1 MNNKMFLNKEAGFLV
16 HTKRKRRFAV
26 TLVGV
31 FFLLLACAG
40 AIGFGQ
46 VAYAADEKTVPNFKS
61 PDPDYPWYGYD
72 SYRGIFARYHNLK
85 VNLKGSKEYQAY
97 CFNLT
102 KYFPRPTYSTT
113 NNFYKKIDGSGSAFK
128 SYAAN
133 PRVLDE
139 NLDKL
144 EKNILNVIYNGYKS
158 NANGFMNGI
167 EDLNAI
173 LVTQN
178 AIWYYSDS
186 APLNDVNKMWER
198 EVRNGEISESQVTL
212 MREALKKLIDPN
224 LEATAAN
231 KIPSGYRLNI
241 FKSENEDYQ
250 NLLSAEYVP
259 DDPPKPGD
267 TSEHNPK
274 TPELDGTPIP
284 EDPKR
289 PDESSEPALPP
300 LMPELDGEEV
310 PEVPSESLEPALPP
324 LMPEL
329 DGEEVPEVPSE
340 SLEPALPPLM
350 PELDGEEVPEVP
362 SESLE
367 PALPPLMPELD
378 GEEVPEVPSESLEPA
393 LPPLMPELDGEEV
406 PEKPSVDLP
415 IEVPRYEFNNKDQS
429 PLAGESGET
438 EYITEVYGNQQ
449 NPVDIDKKLPNETG
463 FSGNMVETEDTKE
476 PEVLMGGQ
484 SESVEFTKD
493 TQTGMSGQTTPQ
505 VETEDTKEP
514 EVLMG
519 GQSESVEFTKDT
531 QTGMSGQTTPQVET
545 EDTKEPGVL
554 MGGQSESVEFTKDTQ
569 TGMSGQT
576 TPQVETEDTKEP
588 GVLMGGQSE
597 SVEFTKDTQTGM
609 SGQTTPQVETED
621 TKEPGVLMGGQS
633 ESVEFTKDTQ
643 TGMSG
648 FSETVTIVEDTRPKL
663 VFHFDNNEPKVEE
676 NREKPTKNITP
687 ILPATGDIE
696 NVLAFLGILI
706 LSVLSIFSLL
716 KNKQNNKV

>member
-1 MNNKMFLNKEAGFLV
+1 MNNKMFLNKEAGFLA

-26 TLVGV
+26 TLAGV
-31 FFLLLACAG
+31 FFMLLACAG

-46 VAYAADEKTVPNFKS
+46 VAYAADEKTVPNYSS
-61 PDPDYPWYGYD
+61 PNPEFPWYGYD
-72 SYRGIFARYHNLK
+72 AYRGWFLRYHDLN
-85 VNLKGSKEYQAY
+85 VNLEGSTSYQVY
-97 CFNLT
+97 CFNLVRQEPS
-102 KYFPRPTYSTT
+102 KVNGLRKNWF
-113 NNFYKKIDGSGSAFK
+113 KKVDGDNAVFK
-128 SYAAN
+128 KYAAN
-133 PRVLDE
+133 PRVIDG
-139 NLDKL
+139 DL
-144 EKNILNVIYNGYKS
+144 ERNILNVIYNGYS
-158 NANGFMNGI
+158 SDANGIMKGL
-167 EDLNAI
+167 DRYNAI
-173 LVTQN
+173 LVTQT

-186 APLNDVNKMWER
+186 SPISLSAAETMWEK
-198 EVRNGEISESQVTL
+198 EAESGDISWEQVKL
-212 MREALKKLIDPN
+212 MREALKKLIDPKLGETVVKKLPKN
-224 LEATAAN
+224 Y
-231 KIPSGYRLNI
+231 KLNI
-241 FKSENEDYQ
+241 FVSKDESIQ

-259 DDPPKPGD
+259 DSPPMPGEVPKEE
-267 TSEHNPK
+267 SPKEENPK
-274 TPELDGTPIP
+274 VPDLDGREI
-284 EDPKR
+284 
-289 PDESSEPALPP
+289 
-300 LMPELDGEEV
+300 
-310 PEVPSESLEPALPP
+310 PEVPQEPSDPVIPP
-324 LMPEL
+324 
-329 DGEEVPEVPSE
+329 VI
-340 SLEPALPPLM
+340 
-350 PELDGEEVPEVP
+350 
-362 SESLE
+362 
-367 PALPPLMPELD
+367 LD

-493 TQTGMSGQTTPQ
+493 TQTGI
-505 VETEDTKEP
+505 
-514 EVLMG
+514 
-519 GQSESVEFTKDT
+519 
-531 QTGMSGQTTPQVET
+531 
-545 EDTKEPGVL
+545 
-554 MGGQSESVEFTKDTQ
+554 
-569 TGMSGQT
+569 
-576 TPQVETEDTKEP
+576 
-588 GVLMGGQSE
+588 
-597 SVEFTKDTQTGM
+597 

-648 FSETVTIVEDTRPKL
+648 FSETVTIIEDTRPKL

-687 ILPATGDIE
+687 ILPATGDIG

>member
-1 MNNKMFLNKEAGFLV
+1 MVSSYMFVRGEKMNNKMFLNKEAGFLV

-31 FFLLLACAG
+31 FFMLLACVG

-46 VAYAADEKTVPNFKS
+46 VAYAADEKTVPNRINSNPEF
-61 PDPDYPWYGYD
+61 PWYGYD
-72 SYRGIFARYHNLK
+72 AYKGFEARYHDLK
-85 VNLKGSKEYQAY
+85 VNLKGSKEYQVY
-97 CFNLT
+97 CFNL
-102 KYFPRPTYSTT
+102 KRSFPRRTHSIT
-113 NNFYKKIDGSGSAFK
+113 NNFYKKIVGSGSVFK
-128 SYAAN
+128 SYAEN

-167 EDLNAI
+167 EDFNAI
-173 LVTQN
+173 LVTQT

-186 APLNDVNKMWER
+186 SPASATAVEKMWDR
-198 EVRNGEISESQVTL
+198 EVKDGDISLEQVKL

-224 LEATAAN
+224 LEATAVN

-241 FKSENEDYQ
+241 FESENEDYQ

-259 DDPPKPGD
+259 DSPPMPGEEPKEE
-267 TSEHNPK
+267 SPKEENPK
-274 TPELDGTPIP
+274 IPDLDGHEI
-284 EDPKR
+284 
-289 PDESSEPALPP
+289 
-300 LMPELDGEEV
+300 
-310 PEVPSESLEPALPP
+310 PEVPQEPSDPVIPP
-324 LMPEL
+324 
-329 DGEEVPEVPSE
+329 VI
-340 SLEPALPPLM
+340 
-350 PELDGEEVPEVP
+350 LDGEEVPEVP

-406 PEKPSVDLP
+406 PEKPSIDLP

-569 TGMSGQT
+569 TGMSG
-576 TPQVETEDTKEP
+576 
-588 GVLMGGQSE
+588 
-597 SVEFTKDTQTGM
+597 
-609 SGQTTPQVETED
+609 
-621 TKEPGVLMGGQS
+621 
-633 ESVEFTKDTQ
+633 
-643 TGMSG
+643 

-687 ILPATGDIE
+687 ILPATGDIG

-716 KNKQNNKV
+716 KSKQNNKV

>member
-186 APLNDVNKMWER
+186 ASLNDVNKMWER

-609 SGQTTPQVETED
+609 SG
-621 TKEPGVLMGGQS
+621 
-633 ESVEFTKDTQ
+633 
-643 TGMSG
+643 

>member
-1 MNNKMFLNKEAGFLV
+1 MVSSYMFVRGEKMNNKMFLNKEAGFLV

-31 FFLLLACAG
+31 FFMLLACAG

-46 VAYAADEKTVPNFKS
+46 VAYAADEKTVPNRINSNPEF
-61 PDPDYPWYGYD
+61 PWYGYD
-72 SYRGIFARYHNLK
+72 AYKGFEARYHDLK
-85 VNLKGSKEYQAY
+85 VNLKGSKEYQVY

-102 KYFPRPTYSTT
+102 KHFPRPAYSIT

-128 SYAAN
+128 SYATN

-167 EDLNAI
+167 EDFNAI

-178 AIWYYSDS
+178 AIWYYSDN

-224 LEATAAN
+224 LEATAVN

-241 FKSENEDYQ
+241 FKSENEAYQ

-259 DDPPKPGD
+259 DSPPMPGEVPKEE
-267 TSEHNPK
+267 SPKEENPK
-274 TPELDGTPIP
+274 IPDLDGHEI
-284 EDPKR
+284 
-289 PDESSEPALPP
+289 
-300 LMPELDGEEV
+300 

-324 LMPEL
+324 LMPDL
-329 DGEEVPEVPSE
+329 DGQ
-340 SLEPALPPLM
+340 
-350 PELDGEEVPEVP
+350 
-362 SESLE
+362 
-367 PALPPLMPELD
+367 
-378 GEEVPEVPSESLEPA
+378 
-393 LPPLMPELDGEEV
+393 EV

-493 TQTGMSGQTTPQ
+493 TQTGMSGQTAPQ

-514 EVLMG
+514 GVLMG

-531 QTGMSGQTTPQVET
+531 QTGMSGQTAPQVET

-576 TPQVETEDTKEP
+576 TPQVEIEDTKEP

-597 SVEFTKDTQTGM
+597 
-609 SGQTTPQVETED
+609 P
-621 TKEPGVLMGGQS
+621 
-633 ESVEFTKDTQ
+633 VEFTKDTQ

-687 ILPATGDIE
+687 ILPATGDIG

>member
-1 MNNKMFLNKEAGFLV
+1 MNNKIFLNKEASFLA

-31 FFLLLACAG
+31 FFMLLACAG

-46 VAYAADEKTVPNFKS
+46 VAYAADEKTVPNFKI

-72 SYRGIFARYHNLK
+72 AYGKGYPGYDISKYYHDLR
-85 VNLKGSKEYQAY
+85 VNLNGSRSYQVY
-97 CFNLT
+97 CFNIKKDYPRPFTSSDKKWYKRLAGTAETFTVHAMAPRVGGEELT
-102 KYFPRPTYSTT
+102 K
-113 NNFYKKIDGSGSAFK
+113 
-128 SYAAN
+128 
-133 PRVLDE
+133 
-139 NLDKL
+139 KL
-144 EKNILNVIYNGYKS
+144 RSVMYNGYPNDGNNIMK
-158 NANGFMNGI
+158 GL
-167 EDLNAI
+167 EPLNAI
-173 LVTQN
+173 EVTQH
-178 AIWYYSDS
+178 AVWYYSDKS
-186 APLNDVNKMWER
+186 PYTIDKLWEEEAKEGKISGEQVN
-198 EVRNGEISESQVTL
+198 L
-212 MREALKKLIDPN
+212 MRKALKKLIDPE
-224 LEATAAN
+224 LEQKVPN
-231 KIPSGYRLNI
+231 DYQLNI
-241 FKSENEDYQ
+241 FESLDSTYQ
-250 NLLSAEYVP
+250 HLLSAEFVP
-259 DDPPKPGD
+259 ENPPKPGE
-267 TSEHNPK
+267 TPEHGPK

-284 EDPKR
+284 EGPQR
-289 PDESSEPALPP
+289 PNESLEPTLPPLMLDGQEVPEVPSESLEPALPP
-300 LMPELDGEEV
+300 VMLDGQEVPEVPSESLEPTLPPLMLDGQEV

-329 DGEEVPEVPSE
+329 DGQEVPEVPSE

-350 PELDGEEVPEVP
+350 PELDGQ
-362 SESLE
+362 
-367 PALPPLMPELD
+367 
-378 GEEVPEVPSESLEPA
+378 
-393 LPPLMPELDGEEV
+393 EV
-406 PEKPSVDLP
+406 PEKPSIDLP

-569 TGMSGQT
+569 TGMSG
-576 TPQVETEDTKEP
+576 
-588 GVLMGGQSE
+588 
-597 SVEFTKDTQTGM
+597 
-609 SGQTTPQVETED
+609 
-621 TKEPGVLMGGQS
+621 
-633 ESVEFTKDTQ
+633 
-643 TGMSG
+643 

-706 LSVLSIFSLL
+706 LSVLPIFSLL
-716 KNKQNNKV
+716 KKQTKQ

>member
-1 MNNKMFLNKEAGFLV
+1 MNNKMFLNKEAGFLA

-31 FFLLLACAG
+31 FFMLLAYAG

-72 SYRGIFARYHNLK
+72 AYGKGYPGYDISKYYHDLR
-85 VNLKGSKEYQAY
+85 VNLNGSQVYQVY
-97 CFNLT
+97 CFNIQ
-102 KYFPRPTYSTT
+102 KIFPYNVKSVTQKW
-113 NNFYKKIDGSGSAFK
+113 FKKVEGNSDTFGL
-128 SYAAN
+128 YAMN
-133 PRVLDE
+133 PRVQGEELSQ
-139 NLDKL
+139 KL
-144 EKNILNVIYNGYKS
+144 RSVMYNAYPK
-158 NANGFMNGI
+158 NANNIMDGL
-167 EDLNAI
+167 DTLNAI
-173 LVTQN
+173 KVTQS
-178 AIWYYSDS
+178 AVWYYSDKS
-186 APLNDVNKMWER
+186 EFEVDKQWESELNNH
-198 EVRNGEISESQVTL
+198 EIDQEQVTL
-212 MREALKKLIDPN
+212 MREALRKLISSNLEETVEKKLPEN
-224 LEATAAN
+224 Y
-231 KIPSGYRLNI
+231 KLNI
-241 FKSENEDYQ
+241 FNPQDTSIQ
-250 NLLSAEYVP
+250 HLLSAEFVP
-259 DDPPKPGD
+259 ENPPRPGE
-267 TSEHNPK
+267 TPEYGPK
-274 TPELDGTPIP
+274 TPELDGSPIP
-284 EDPKR
+284 EDPKH
-289 PDESSEPALPP
+289 PDDNLEPTLPP
-300 LMPELDGEEV
+300 VM
-310 PEVPSESLEPALPP
+310 
-324 LMPEL
+324 
-329 DGEEVPEVPSE
+329 
-340 SLEPALPPLM
+340 
-350 PELDGEEVPEVP
+350 
-362 SESLE
+362 
-367 PALPPLMPELD
+367 LD

-406 PEKPSVDLP
+406 PEKPSIDLP

-514 EVLMG
+514 
-519 GQSESVEFTKDT
+519 
-531 QTGMSGQTTPQVET
+531 
-545 EDTKEPGVL
+545 
-554 MGGQSESVEFTKDTQ
+554 
-569 TGMSGQT
+569 
-576 TPQVETEDTKEP
+576 
-588 GVLMGGQSE
+588 
-597 SVEFTKDTQTGM
+597 
-609 SGQTTPQVETED
+609 
-621 TKEPGVLMGGQS
+621 GVLMGGQS

-648 FSETVTIVEDTRPKL
+648 FSETATVVEDTRPKL
-663 VFHFDNNEPKVEE
+663 MFHFDNNEPEVEE

>member
-1 MNNKMFLNKEAGFLV
+1 MFVRGEKMNNKIFLNKEASFLA

-31 FFLLLACAG
+31 FFMLLACAG

-46 VAYAADEKTVPNFKS
+46 VAYAADEKTVPSHSS
-61 PDPDYPWYGYD
+61 PNPEFPWYGYD
-72 SYRGIFARYHNLK
+72 AYGKEYPGYNIWTRYHDLR
-85 VNLKGSKEYQAY
+85 VNLNGSRSYQVY
-97 CFNLT
+97 CFNIQSNYPSQ
-102 KYFPRPTYSTT
+102 KNSFIK
-113 NNFYKKIDGSGSAFK
+113 NWFKKIEGNGK
-128 SYAAN
+128 SFVDYAHTT
-133 PRVLDE
+133 
-139 NLDKL
+139 KL
-144 EKNILNVIYNGYKS
+144 GKEELEQRLLSLLYNAYPNDANGYMK
-158 NANGFMNGI
+158 GL
-167 EDLNAI
+167 EHLNAI
-173 LVTQN
+173 TVTQY
-178 AIWYYSDS
+178 AVWHYSDNS
-186 APLNDVNKMWER
+186 QYQFETLWES
-198 EVRNGEISESQVTL
+198 EAKEGKISRSQVTL

-224 LEATAAN
+224 LEATAVN

-241 FKSENEDYQ
+241 FESENEAYQ

-259 DDPPKPGD
+259 DDPPKPGE

-284 EDPKR
+284 EDPKH
-289 PDESSEPALPP
+289 PDDNLEPTLPP
-300 LMPELDGEEV
+300 VMLDGEEV

-329 DGEEVPEVPSE
+329 DGQ
-340 SLEPALPPLM
+340 
-350 PELDGEEVPEVP
+350 
-362 SESLE
+362 
-367 PALPPLMPELD
+367 
-378 GEEVPEVPSESLEPA
+378 
-393 LPPLMPELDGEEV
+393 EV
-406 PEKPSVDLP
+406 PEKPSIDLP

-531 QTGMSGQTTPQVET
+531 QTGMSGQTTPQIET
-545 EDTKEPGVL
+545 EDTKEPEVL

-588 GVLMGGQSE
+588 EVLMGGQSE

-609 SGQTTPQVETED
+609 SGQTTPQIETED
-621 TKEPGVLMGGQS
+621 TKEPEVLMGGQS

-648 FSETVTIVEDTRPKL
+648 FSETATVVEDTRPKL

-716 KNKQNNKV
+716 KNKQSNKKV

>member
-1 MNNKMFLNKEAGFLV
+1 MVNSYMFVRGEKMNNKMFLNNEAGFLV

-31 FFLLLACAG
+31 FFMLLACAG

-72 SYRGIFARYHNLK
+72 AYTGAFLRYHDLR
-85 VNLKGSKEYQAY
+85 VNLNGSRSYQVY
-97 CFNLT
+97 CFNIKKNYPRPFTSSDKKWYKRLEGTAETFKVHAMAPRVGGEELT
-102 KYFPRPTYSTT
+102 K
-113 NNFYKKIDGSGSAFK
+113 
-128 SYAAN
+128 
-133 PRVLDE
+133 
-139 NLDKL
+139 KL
-144 EKNILNVIYNGYKS
+144 RSVMYNGYPNDGNNIMKGLEPS
-158 NANGFMNGI
+158 NAI
-167 EDLNAI
+167 E
-173 LVTQN
+173 VTQY
-178 AIWYYSDS
+178 AVWYYSDKS
-186 APLNDVNKMWER
+186 QYEIETLWKSEAKE
-198 EVRNGEISESQVTL
+198 GKISESQVTL
-212 MREALKKLIDPN
+212 MREALRKLISSDED
-224 LEATAAN
+224 LV
-231 KIPSGYRLNI
+231 KQVPSN
-241 FKSENEDYQ
+241 FKLSTFESSDKSYQ
-250 NLLSAEYVP
+250 NLLSAEFVP

-274 TPELDGTPIP
+274 TPELDGSPIP
-284 EDPKR
+284 EDPKH
-289 PDESSEPALPP
+289 PDDNLEPTLPP
-300 LMPELDGEEV
+300 VM
-310 PEVPSESLEPALPP
+310 
-324 LMPEL
+324 
-329 DGEEVPEVPSE
+329 
-340 SLEPALPPLM
+340 
-350 PELDGEEVPEVP
+350 
-362 SESLE
+362 
-367 PALPPLMPELD
+367 LD

-406 PEKPSVDLP
+406 PEKPSIDLP

-476 PEVLMGGQ
+476 P
-484 SESVEFTKD
+484 
-493 TQTGMSGQTTPQ
+493 
-505 VETEDTKEP
+505 
-514 EVLMG
+514 
-519 GQSESVEFTKDT
+519 
-531 QTGMSGQTTPQVET
+531 
-545 EDTKEPGVL
+545 GVL

-569 TGMSGQT
+569 TGMRGQT

-588 GVLMGGQSE
+588 GALMGGQSE

-609 SGQTTPQVETED
+609 RGQTAPQVETED

>member
-1 MNNKMFLNKEAGFLV
+1 MNNKIFLNKEAGFLA

-31 FFLLLACAG
+31 FFMLLACAG

-46 VAYAADEKTVPNFKS
+46 VAYAADERTVPNHSS
-61 PDPDYPWYGYD
+61 PNPEFPWYGYD
-72 SYRGIFARYHNLK
+72 AYRGWFLRYHDLN
-85 VNLKGSKEYQAY
+85 VNLEGSTSYQVY
-97 CFNLT
+97 CFNLVRQEPS
-102 KYFPRPTYSTT
+102 KVNGLRKNWF
-113 NNFYKKIDGSGSAFK
+113 KKVDGDNAVFK
-128 SYAAN
+128 KYAAN
-133 PRVLDE
+133 PRVIDG
-139 NLDKL
+139 DL
-144 EKNILNVIYNGYKS
+144 ERNILNVIYNGYS
-158 NANGFMNGI
+158 SDANGIMKGL
-167 EDLNAI
+167 DRYNAI
-173 LVTQN
+173 LVTQT

-186 APLNDVNKMWER
+186 SPISLSAAETMWEK
-198 EVRNGEISESQVTL
+198 EAESGDISWEQVKL
-212 MREALKKLIDPN
+212 MREALKKLIDPKLGETVVKKLPKN
-224 LEATAAN
+224 Y
-231 KIPSGYRLNI
+231 KLNI
-241 FKSENEDYQ
+241 FVSKDESIQ

-259 DDPPKPGD
+259 DSPPMPGEVPKEE
-267 TSEHNPK
+267 SPKEENPK
-274 TPELDGTPIP
+274 IPDLDG
-284 EDPKR
+284 R
-289 PDESSEPALPP
+289 
-300 LMPELDGEEV
+300 EV

-350 PELDGEEVPEVP
+350 PELDGQ
-362 SESLE
+362 
-367 PALPPLMPELD
+367 
-378 GEEVPEVPSESLEPA
+378 
-393 LPPLMPELDGEEV
+393 EV

-476 PEVLMGGQ
+476 PE
-484 SESVEFTKD
+484 
-493 TQTGMSGQTTPQ
+493 
-505 VETEDTKEP
+505 
-514 EVLMG
+514 
-519 GQSESVEFTKDT
+519 
-531 QTGMSGQTTPQVET
+531 
-545 EDTKEPGVL
+545 VL

-676 NREKPTKNITP
+676 NREKPTKNIAP
-687 ILPATGDIE
+687 ILPATGDIG

>member
-1 MNNKMFLNKEAGFLV
+1 MVSSYMFVRGEKMNNKMFLNKEAGFLA

-31 FFLLLACAG
+31 FFMLLACAG
-40 AIGFGQ
+40 AIRFGQ
-46 VAYAADEKTVPNFKS
+46 VAYAADERTVPNFKS

-72 SYRGIFARYHNLK
+72 AYTGAFLRYHDLR
-85 VNLKGSKEYQAY
+85 VNLNGSRSYQVY
-97 CFNLT
+97 CFNIKKNYPRPFTSSDKKWYKRLEGTAETFKVHAMAPRVGGEELT
-102 KYFPRPTYSTT
+102 K
-113 NNFYKKIDGSGSAFK
+113 
-128 SYAAN
+128 
-133 PRVLDE
+133 
-139 NLDKL
+139 KL
-144 EKNILNVIYNGYKS
+144 RSVMYNGYPNDGNNIMKGLEPS
-158 NANGFMNGI
+158 NAI
-167 EDLNAI
+167 E
-173 LVTQN
+173 VTQY
-178 AIWYYSDS
+178 AVWYYSDKS
-186 APLNDVNKMWER
+186 QYEIETLWKSEAKE
-198 EVRNGEISESQVTL
+198 GKISESQVTL
-212 MREALKKLIDPN
+212 MREALRKLISSDED
-224 LEATAAN
+224 LV
-231 KIPSGYRLNI
+231 KQVPSN
-241 FKSENEDYQ
+241 FKLSTFESSDKSYQ
-250 NLLSAEYVP
+250 NLLSAEFVP

-274 TPELDGTPIP
+274 TPELDGSPIP
-284 EDPKR
+284 EDPKH
-289 PDESSEPALPP
+289 PDDNLEPTLPP
-300 LMPELDGEEV
+300 VM
-310 PEVPSESLEPALPP
+310 
-324 LMPEL
+324 
-329 DGEEVPEVPSE
+329 
-340 SLEPALPPLM
+340 
-350 PELDGEEVPEVP
+350 
-362 SESLE
+362 
-367 PALPPLMPELD
+367 LD

-463 FSGNMVETEDTKE
+463 FSGNMVETENTKE

-484 SESVEFTKD
+484 SESVE
-493 TQTGMSGQTTPQ
+493 
-505 VETEDTKEP
+505 
-514 EVLMG
+514 
-519 GQSESVEFTKDT
+519 
-531 QTGMSGQTTPQVET
+531 
-545 EDTKEPGVL
+545 
-554 MGGQSESVEFTKDTQ
+554 
-569 TGMSGQT
+569 
-576 TPQVETEDTKEP
+576 
-588 GVLMGGQSE
+588 E

-687 ILPATGDIE
+687 ILPATGDIG

>member
-1 MNNKMFLNKEAGFLV
+1 MVSSYMFVRGEKMNNKMFLNKEASFLA

-31 FFLLLACAG
+31 FFMLLACAG

-46 VAYAADEKTVPNFKS
+46 VAYAADEKTVPSHSSPS
-61 PDPDYPWYGYD
+61 PDFPWYGYD
-72 SYRGIFARYHNLK
+72 AYSGWIPRYHDLK
-85 VNLKGSKEYQAY
+85 VNLKGSKEYQVY
-97 CFNLT
+97 CFNL
-102 KYFPRPTYSTT
+102 KRSFPRRTHSIT
-113 NNFYKKIDGSGSAFK
+113 NNFYKKIVGSGSVFK
-128 SYAAN
+128 SYAEN

-167 EDLNAI
+167 EDFNAI
-173 LVTQN
+173 LVTQT

-186 APLNDVNKMWER
+186 SPASATAVEKMWDR
-198 EVRNGEISESQVTL
+198 EVKDGDISLEQVKL

-224 LEATAAN
+224 LEATAVN

-241 FKSENEDYQ
+241 FESENEDYQ

-259 DDPPKPGD
+259 DSPPMPGEVPKEE
-267 TSEHNPK
+267 SPKEENPK
-274 TPELDGTPIP
+274 IPDLDGHEIP
-284 EDPKR
+284 EVPQEPSDPVI
-289 PDESSEPALPP
+289 PP
-300 LMPELDGEEV
+300 VILDGEEV

-329 DGEEVPEVPSE
+329 DGQ
-340 SLEPALPPLM
+340 
-350 PELDGEEVPEVP
+350 
-362 SESLE
+362 
-367 PALPPLMPELD
+367 
-378 GEEVPEVPSESLEPA
+378 
-393 LPPLMPELDGEEV
+393 EV

-476 PEVLMGGQ
+476 PE
-484 SESVEFTKD
+484 
-493 TQTGMSGQTTPQ
+493 
-505 VETEDTKEP
+505 
-514 EVLMG
+514 
-519 GQSESVEFTKDT
+519 
-531 QTGMSGQTTPQVET
+531 
-545 EDTKEPGVL
+545 VL

>member
-1 MNNKMFLNKEAGFLV
+1 MVSSYMFVRGEKMNNKMFLNKEAGFLA

-31 FFLLLACAG
+31 FFMLLACAG
-40 AIGFGQ
+40 AIRFGQ
-46 VAYAADEKTVPNFKS
+46 VAYAADERTVPNFKS

-72 SYRGIFARYHNLK
+72 AYTGAFLRYHDLR
-85 VNLKGSKEYQAY
+85 VNLNGSRSYQVY
-97 CFNLT
+97 CFNIKKNYPRPFTSSDKKWYKRLEGTAETFKVHAMAPRVGGEELT
-102 KYFPRPTYSTT
+102 K
-113 NNFYKKIDGSGSAFK
+113 
-128 SYAAN
+128 
-133 PRVLDE
+133 
-139 NLDKL
+139 KL
-144 EKNILNVIYNGYKS
+144 RSVMYNGYPNDGNNIMKGLEPS
-158 NANGFMNGI
+158 NAI
-167 EDLNAI
+167 E
-173 LVTQN
+173 VTQY
-178 AIWYYSDS
+178 AVWYYSDKS
-186 APLNDVNKMWER
+186 QYEIETLWKSEAKE
-198 EVRNGEISESQVTL
+198 GKISESQVTL
-212 MREALKKLIDPN
+212 MREALRKLISSDED
-224 LEATAAN
+224 LV
-231 KIPSGYRLNI
+231 KQVPSN
-241 FKSENEDYQ
+241 FKLSTFESSDKSYQ
-250 NLLSAEYVP
+250 NLLSAEFVP

-274 TPELDGTPIP
+274 TPELDGSPIP
-284 EDPKR
+284 EDPKH
-289 PDESSEPALPP
+289 PDDNLEPTLPP
-300 LMPELDGEEV
+300 VM
-310 PEVPSESLEPALPP
+310 
-324 LMPEL
+324 
-329 DGEEVPEVPSE
+329 
-340 SLEPALPPLM
+340 
-350 PELDGEEVPEVP
+350 
-362 SESLE
+362 
-367 PALPPLMPELD
+367 LD

-463 FSGNMVETEDTKE
+463 FSGNMVETEN
-476 PEVLMGGQ
+476 
-484 SESVEFTKD
+484 
-493 TQTGMSGQTTPQ
+493 
-505 VETEDTKEP
+505 TKEP

-576 TPQVETEDTKEP
+576 APQVETEDTKEP

-609 SGQTTPQVETED
+609 SGQTAPQVETED

-687 ILPATGDIE
+687 ILPATGDIG

>member
-1 MNNKMFLNKEAGFLV
+1 MNNKIFLNKEAGFLA

-31 FFLLLACAG
+31 FFMLLACAG

-72 SYRGIFARYHNLK
+72 AYTGAFLRYHDLR
-85 VNLKGSKEYQAY
+85 VNLNGSRSYQVY
-97 CFNLT
+97 CFNIKKNYPRPFTSSDKKWYKRLEGTAETFKVHAMAPRVGGEELT
-102 KYFPRPTYSTT
+102 K
-113 NNFYKKIDGSGSAFK
+113 
-128 SYAAN
+128 
-133 PRVLDE
+133 
-139 NLDKL
+139 KL
-144 EKNILNVIYNGYKS
+144 RSVMYNGYPNDGNNIMKGLEPS
-158 NANGFMNGI
+158 NAI
-167 EDLNAI
+167 E
-173 LVTQN
+173 VTQY
-178 AIWYYSDS
+178 AVWYYSDKS
-186 APLNDVNKMWER
+186 QYEIETLWKSEAKE
-198 EVRNGEISESQVTL
+198 GKISESQVTL
-212 MREALKKLIDPN
+212 MREALRKLISSDED
-224 LEATAAN
+224 LV
-231 KIPSGYRLNI
+231 KQVPSN
-241 FKSENEDYQ
+241 FKLSTFESSDKSYQ
-250 NLLSAEYVP
+250 NLLSAEFVP

-274 TPELDGTPIP
+274 TPELDGSPIP
-284 EDPKR
+284 EDPKH
-289 PDESSEPALPP
+289 PDDNLEPTLPPVMLDGEEVPEVPSESLEPALPP

-406 PEKPSVDLP
+406 PEVPSESLEPALPPLMPELDGQEVPEKPSVDLP

-514 EVLMG
+514 
-519 GQSESVEFTKDT
+519 
-531 QTGMSGQTTPQVET
+531 
-545 EDTKEPGVL
+545 
-554 MGGQSESVEFTKDTQ
+554 
-569 TGMSGQT
+569 
-576 TPQVETEDTKEP
+576 
-588 GVLMGGQSE
+588 
-597 SVEFTKDTQTGM
+597 
-609 SGQTTPQVETED
+609 
-621 TKEPGVLMGGQS
+621 GVLMGGQS

-687 ILPATGDIE
+687 ILPATGDIG

>member
-1 MNNKMFLNKEAGFLV
+1 MNNKIFLNKEAGFLA

-31 FFLLLACAG
+31 FFMLLACAG

-46 VAYAADEKTVPNFKS
+46 VAYAADERTVPNHSSTNPEF
-61 PDPDYPWYGYD
+61 PWYGYD

-224 LEATAAN
+224 LEATAVN

-274 TPELDGTPIP
+274 TPELDGSPIP
-284 EDPKR
+284 EDPKH
-289 PDESSEPALPP
+289 PDDNLEPTLPP
-300 LMPELDGEEV
+300 VMLDGEEV

-367 PALPPLMPELD
+367 PAFPPLMPELD
-378 GEEVPEVPSESLEPA
+378 GQ
-393 LPPLMPELDGEEV
+393 EV

-514 EVLMG
+514 
-519 GQSESVEFTKDT
+519 
-531 QTGMSGQTTPQVET
+531 
-545 EDTKEPGVL
+545 
-554 MGGQSESVEFTKDTQ
+554 
-569 TGMSGQT
+569 
-576 TPQVETEDTKEP
+576 
-588 GVLMGGQSE
+588 
-597 SVEFTKDTQTGM
+597 
-609 SGQTTPQVETED
+609 
-621 TKEPGVLMGGQS
+621 GVLMGGQS

-676 NREKPTKNITP
+676 NREKPTKNIAP
-687 ILPATGDIE
+687 ILPATGDIG

>member
-1 MNNKMFLNKEAGFLV
+1 MNNKIFLNKEAGFLA

-31 FFLLLACAG
+31 FFMLLACAG

-46 VAYAADEKTVPNFKS
+46 VAYAADERTVPNFKS

-72 SYRGIFARYHNLK
+72 AYTGAFLRYHDLR
-85 VNLKGSKEYQAY
+85 VNLNGSRSYQVY
-97 CFNLT
+97 CFNIKKNYPRPFTSSDKKWYKRLEGTAETFKVHAMAPRVGGEELT
-102 KYFPRPTYSTT
+102 K
-113 NNFYKKIDGSGSAFK
+113 
-128 SYAAN
+128 
-133 PRVLDE
+133 
-139 NLDKL
+139 KL
-144 EKNILNVIYNGYKS
+144 RSVMYNGYPNDGNNIMKGLEPS
-158 NANGFMNGI
+158 NAI
-167 EDLNAI
+167 E
-173 LVTQN
+173 VTQY
-178 AIWYYSDS
+178 AVWYYSDKS
-186 APLNDVNKMWER
+186 QYEIETLWKSEAKE
-198 EVRNGEISESQVTL
+198 GKISESQVTL
-212 MREALKKLIDPN
+212 MREALRKLISSDED
-224 LEATAAN
+224 LV
-231 KIPSGYRLNI
+231 KQVPSN
-241 FKSENEDYQ
+241 FKLSTFESSDKSYQ
-250 NLLSAEYVP
+250 NLLSAEFVP

-267 TSEHNPK
+267 TSEHNLK
-274 TPELDGTPIP
+274 TPELDGSPIP
-284 EDPKR
+284 EDPKH
-289 PDESSEPALPP
+289 PDDNLEPTLPP
-300 LMPELDGEEV
+300 VM
-310 PEVPSESLEPALPP
+310 
-324 LMPEL
+324 
-329 DGEEVPEVPSE
+329 
-340 SLEPALPPLM
+340 
-350 PELDGEEVPEVP
+350 
-362 SESLE
+362 
-367 PALPPLMPELD
+367 LD

-463 FSGNMVETEDTKE
+463 FSGNMVETEN
-476 PEVLMGGQ
+476 
-484 SESVEFTKD
+484 
-493 TQTGMSGQTTPQ
+493 
-505 VETEDTKEP
+505 TKEP

-609 SGQTTPQVETED
+609 SGQTAPQVETED

-687 ILPATGDIE
+687 ILPATGDIG

-706 LSVLSIFSLL
+706 LLVLSIFSLL

>member
-1 MNNKMFLNKEAGFLV
+1 M
-16 HTKRKRRFAV
+16 
-26 TLVGV
+26 
-31 FFLLLACAG
+31 
-40 AIGFGQ
+40 
-46 VAYAADEKTVPNFKS
+46 
-61 PDPDYPWYGYD
+61 
-72 SYRGIFARYHNLK
+72 
-85 VNLKGSKEYQAY
+85 
-97 CFNLT
+97 
-102 KYFPRPTYSTT
+102 
-113 NNFYKKIDGSGSAFK
+113 
-128 SYAAN
+128 
-133 PRVLDE
+133 
-139 NLDKL
+139 
-144 EKNILNVIYNGYKS
+144 YNGYPNDGNNIMKGLEPS
-158 NANGFMNGI
+158 NAI
-167 EDLNAI
+167 E
-173 LVTQN
+173 VTQY
-178 AIWYYSDS
+178 AVWYYSDKS
-186 APLNDVNKMWER
+186 QYEIETLWKSEAKE
-198 EVRNGEISESQVTL
+198 GKISESQVTL
-212 MREALKKLIDPN
+212 MREALRKLISSDED
-224 LEATAAN
+224 LV
-231 KIPSGYRLNI
+231 KQVPSN
-241 FKSENEDYQ
+241 FKLSTFESSDKSYQ

-350 PELDGEEVPEVP
+350 PELDGQ
-362 SESLE
+362 
-367 PALPPLMPELD
+367 
-378 GEEVPEVPSESLEPA
+378 EVPEVPSESLEPA

-415 IEVPRYEFNNKDQS
+415 IEVSRYEFNNKDQS

-493 TQTGMSGQTTPQ
+493 TQTGMSG
-505 VETEDTKEP
+505 
-514 EVLMG
+514 
-519 GQSESVEFTKDT
+519 
-531 QTGMSGQTTPQVET
+531 
-545 EDTKEPGVL
+545 
-554 MGGQSESVEFTKDTQ
+554 
-569 TGMSGQT
+569 
-576 TPQVETEDTKEP
+576 
-588 GVLMGGQSE
+588 
-597 SVEFTKDTQTGM
+597 
-609 SGQTTPQVETED
+609 
-621 TKEPGVLMGGQS
+621 
-633 ESVEFTKDTQ
+633 
-643 TGMSG
+643 

-676 NREKPTKNITP
+676 NREKPTKNIAP
-687 ILPATGDIE
+687 ILPATGDIG

>member
-1 MNNKMFLNKEAGFLV
+1 MNNKMFLNKEAGFLA

-31 FFLLLACAG
+31 FFMLLACAG

-72 SYRGIFARYHNLK
+72 AYTGAFLRYHDLR
-85 VNLKGSKEYQAY
+85 VNLNGSRSYQVY
-97 CFNLT
+97 CFNIKKNYPRPFTSSDKKWYKRLEGTAETFKVHAMAPRVGGEELT
-102 KYFPRPTYSTT
+102 K
-113 NNFYKKIDGSGSAFK
+113 
-128 SYAAN
+128 
-133 PRVLDE
+133 
-139 NLDKL
+139 KL
-144 EKNILNVIYNGYKS
+144 RSVMYNGYPNDGNNIMKGLEPS
-158 NANGFMNGI
+158 NAI
-167 EDLNAI
+167 E
-173 LVTQN
+173 VTQY
-178 AIWYYSDS
+178 AVWYYSDKS
-186 APLNDVNKMWER
+186 QYEIETLWKSEAKE
-198 EVRNGEISESQVTL
+198 GKISESQVTL

-224 LEATAAN
+224 LEATAVN

-274 TPELDGTPIP
+274 TPELDGSPIP
-284 EDPKR
+284 EDPKH
-289 PDESSEPALPP
+289 PDDNLEPTLPP
-300 LMPELDGEEV
+300 VMLDGEEV

-367 PALPPLMPELD
+367 PALPSLMPELD

-393 LPPLMPELDGEEV
+393 LPPLMPELDGQEV

-493 TQTGMSGQTTPQ
+493 TQTGMSG
-505 VETEDTKEP
+505 
-514 EVLMG
+514 
-519 GQSESVEFTKDT
+519 
-531 QTGMSGQTTPQVET
+531 
-545 EDTKEPGVL
+545 
-554 MGGQSESVEFTKDTQ
+554 
-569 TGMSGQT
+569 
-576 TPQVETEDTKEP
+576 
-588 GVLMGGQSE
+588 
-597 SVEFTKDTQTGM
+597 
-609 SGQTTPQVETED
+609 
-621 TKEPGVLMGGQS
+621 
-633 ESVEFTKDTQ
+633 
-643 TGMSG
+643 

-676 NREKPTKNITP
+676 NREKPTKNIAP
-687 ILPATGDIE
+687 ILPATGDIG

>member
-1 MNNKMFLNKEAGFLV
+1 MNNKMFLNKEAGFLA

-31 FFLLLACAG
+31 FFMLLACAG
-40 AIGFGQ
+40 AIRFGQ
-46 VAYAADEKTVPNFKS
+46 VAYAADERTVPNFKS

-72 SYRGIFARYHNLK
+72 AYTGAFLRYHDLR
-85 VNLKGSKEYQAY
+85 VNLNGSRSYQVY
-97 CFNLT
+97 CFNIKKNYPRPFTSSDKKWYKRLEGTAETFKVHAMAPRVGGEELT
-102 KYFPRPTYSTT
+102 K
-113 NNFYKKIDGSGSAFK
+113 
-128 SYAAN
+128 
-133 PRVLDE
+133 
-139 NLDKL
+139 KL
-144 EKNILNVIYNGYKS
+144 RSVMYNGYPNDGNNIMKGLEPS
-158 NANGFMNGI
+158 NAI
-167 EDLNAI
+167 E
-173 LVTQN
+173 VTQY
-178 AIWYYSDS
+178 AVWYYSDKS
-186 APLNDVNKMWER
+186 QYEIETLWKSEAKE
-198 EVRNGEISESQVTL
+198 GKISESQVTL
-212 MREALKKLIDPN
+212 MREALRKLISSDED
-224 LEATAAN
+224 LV
-231 KIPSGYRLNI
+231 KQVPSN
-241 FKSENEDYQ
+241 FKLSTFESSDKSYQ
-250 NLLSAEYVP
+250 NLLSAEFVP

-274 TPELDGTPIP
+274 TPELDGSPIP
-284 EDPKR
+284 EDPKH
-289 PDESSEPALPP
+289 PDDNLEPTLPP
-300 LMPELDGEEV
+300 VM
-310 PEVPSESLEPALPP
+310 
-324 LMPEL
+324 
-329 DGEEVPEVPSE
+329 
-340 SLEPALPPLM
+340 
-350 PELDGEEVPEVP
+350 
-362 SESLE
+362 
-367 PALPPLMPELD
+367 LD

-463 FSGNMVETEDTKE
+463 FSGNMVETEN
-476 PEVLMGGQ
+476 
-484 SESVEFTKD
+484 
-493 TQTGMSGQTTPQ
+493 
-505 VETEDTKEP
+505 TKEP

-576 TPQVETEDTKEP
+576 A
-588 GVLMGGQSE
+588 
-597 SVEFTKDTQTGM
+597 
-609 SGQTTPQVETED
+609 PQVETED

-687 ILPATGDIE
+687 ILPATGDIG

>member
-1 MNNKMFLNKEAGFLV
+1 MVSSYMFVRGEKMNNKMFLNDEAGFLV

-31 FFLLLACAG
+31 FFMLLACAG

-72 SYRGIFARYHNLK
+72 AYTGAFLRYHDLR
-85 VNLKGSKEYQAY
+85 VNLNGSRSYQVY
-97 CFNLT
+97 CFNIKKNYPRPFTSSDKKWYKRLEGTAETFKVHAMAPRVGGEELT
-102 KYFPRPTYSTT
+102 K
-113 NNFYKKIDGSGSAFK
+113 
-128 SYAAN
+128 
-133 PRVLDE
+133 
-139 NLDKL
+139 KL
-144 EKNILNVIYNGYKS
+144 RSVMYNGYPNDGNNIMKGLEPS
-158 NANGFMNGI
+158 NAI
-167 EDLNAI
+167 E
-173 LVTQN
+173 VTQY
-178 AIWYYSDS
+178 AVWYYSDKS
-186 APLNDVNKMWER
+186 QYEIETLWKSEAKE
-198 EVRNGEISESQVTL
+198 GKISESQVTL
-212 MREALKKLIDPN
+212 MREALRKLISSDED
-224 LEATAAN
+224 LV
-231 KIPSGYRLNI
+231 KQVPSN
-241 FKSENEDYQ
+241 FKLSTFESSDKSYQ
-250 NLLSAEYVP
+250 NLLSAEFVP

-274 TPELDGTPIP
+274 TPELDGSPIP
-284 EDPKR
+284 EDPKH
-289 PDESSEPALPP
+289 PDDNLEPTLPP
-300 LMPELDGEEV
+300 VM
-310 PEVPSESLEPALPP
+310 
-324 LMPEL
+324 L

-406 PEKPSVDLP
+406 PEKPSIDLP

-476 PEVLMGGQ
+476 PGVLMGGQ

-493 TQTGMSGQTTPQ
+493 TQTGMRGQTTPQ

-514 EVLMG
+514 GALMG

-531 QTGMSGQTTPQVET
+531 QTGMRGQTAPQVET

-569 TGMSGQT
+569 TGMRGQT
-576 TPQVETEDTKEP
+576 A
-588 GVLMGGQSE
+588 
-597 SVEFTKDTQTGM
+597 
-609 SGQTTPQVETED
+609 PQVETED

>member
-1 MNNKMFLNKEAGFLV
+1 MVSSYMFLRGEKMNNKMFLNKEAGFLA

-31 FFLLLACAG
+31 FFMLLACAG

-61 PDPDYPWYGYD
+61 LDPDYPWYGYD
-72 SYRGIFARYHNLK
+72 AYRDWFLRYHDLN
-85 VNLKGSKEYQAY
+85 VNLEGSTPYQVY
-97 CFNLT
+97 CFNLLRQEPSKINST
-102 KYFPRPTYSTT
+102 RKNWFKKVDGDNAVFKKYATTPR
-113 NNFYKKIDGSGSAFK
+113 I
-128 SYAAN
+128 
-133 PRVLDE
+133 E
-139 NLDKL
+139 NGDLKRNL
-144 EKNILNVIYNGYKS
+144 SNVIYNGYP
-158 NANGFMNGI
+158 NDANGIMKGL
-167 EDLNAI
+167 DRYNAI
-173 LVTQN
+173 LVTQH
-178 AIWYYSDS
+178 AVWHYSDNS
-186 APLNDVNKMWER
+186 QYTIDKLWE
-198 EVRNGEISESQVTL
+198 EEAKKNEISQEQVKL
-212 MREALKKLIDPN
+212 MREALKKLISPDLEKTVKNQLPENYKLN
-224 LEATAAN
+224 LFISKDN
-231 KIPSGYRLNI
+231 SI
-241 FKSENEDYQ
+241 Q
-250 NLLSAEYVP
+250 NLLSTEYVQ
-259 DDPPKPGD
+259 DNPPKPGEVPKEE
-267 TSEHNPK
+267 SPKEENPK
-274 TPELDGTPIP
+274 IPDLDGHEIP
-284 EDPKR
+284 EVPQEPSDPVI
-289 PDESSEPALPP
+289 PP
-300 LMPELDGEEV
+300 VILDGEEV

-329 DGEEVPEVPSE
+329 DGQ
-340 SLEPALPPLM
+340 
-350 PELDGEEVPEVP
+350 
-362 SESLE
+362 
-367 PALPPLMPELD
+367 
-378 GEEVPEVPSESLEPA
+378 
-393 LPPLMPELDGEEV
+393 EV
-406 PEKPSVDLP
+406 PEKPSIDLP

-463 FSGNMVETEDTKE
+463 FSGNI
-476 PEVLMGGQ
+476 
-484 SESVEFTKD
+484 
-493 TQTGMSGQTTPQ
+493 

>member
-1 MNNKMFLNKEAGFLV
+1 MNNKIFLNKEAGFLA

-31 FFLLLACAG
+31 FFMLLACAG

-46 VAYAADEKTVPNFKS
+46 VAYAADERTVPNFKS

-72 SYRGIFARYHNLK
+72 AYTGAFLRYHDLR
-85 VNLKGSKEYQAY
+85 VNLNGSRSYQVY
-97 CFNLT
+97 CFNIKKNYPRPFTSSDKKWYKRLEGTAETFKVHAMAPRVGGEELT
-102 KYFPRPTYSTT
+102 K
-113 NNFYKKIDGSGSAFK
+113 
-128 SYAAN
+128 
-133 PRVLDE
+133 
-139 NLDKL
+139 KL
-144 EKNILNVIYNGYKS
+144 RSVMYNGYPNDGNNIMKGLEPS
-158 NANGFMNGI
+158 NAI
-167 EDLNAI
+167 E
-173 LVTQN
+173 VTQY
-178 AIWYYSDS
+178 AVWYYSDKS
-186 APLNDVNKMWER
+186 QYEIETLWKSEAKE
-198 EVRNGEISESQVTL
+198 GKISESQVTL
-212 MREALKKLIDPN
+212 MREALKKLISSDED
-224 LEATAAN
+224 LV
-231 KIPSGYRLNI
+231 KQVPSN
-241 FKSENEDYQ
+241 FKLSTFESSDKSYQ
-250 NLLSAEYVP
+250 NLLSAEFVP

-274 TPELDGTPIP
+274 TPELDGSPIP
-284 EDPKR
+284 EDPKH
-289 PDESSEPALPP
+289 PDDNLEPTLPP
-300 LMPELDGEEV
+300 VMLDGEEV

-350 PELDGEEVPEVP
+350 PELDGQEVLEVP

-378 GEEVPEVPSESLEPA
+378 GQ
-393 LPPLMPELDGEEV
+393 EV

-576 TPQVETEDTKEP
+576 TP
-588 GVLMGGQSE
+588 
-597 SVEFTKDTQTGM
+597 
-609 SGQTTPQVETED
+609 
-621 TKEPGVLMGGQS
+621 
-633 ESVEFTKDTQ
+633 
-643 TGMSG
+643 
-648 FSETVTIVEDTRPKL
+648 VTIIEDTRPKL

-687 ILPATGDIE
+687 ILPATGDIG

>member
-1 MNNKMFLNKEAGFLV
+1 MVSSYMFARGEKMNNKMFLNKEAGFLV

-46 VAYAADEKTVPNFKS
+46 VAYAADEKTVPNRINSNPEF
-61 PDPDYPWYGYD
+61 PWYGYD
-72 SYRGIFARYHNLK
+72 SYSGRLLRYHNLK
-85 VNLKGSKEYQAY
+85 VNLNGSKEYQAY

-113 NNFYKKIDGSGSAFK
+113 NNFYKKIVGSGSVFK

-167 EDLNAI
+167 EDFNAI
-173 LVTQN
+173 LVTQT

-186 APLNDVNKMWER
+186 SPVSATAVEKMWDR
-198 EVRNGEISESQVTL
+198 EVKDGDISLEQVKL
-212 MREALKKLIDPN
+212 MRDALKKLIDPN
-224 LEATAAN
+224 LEATAVN

-241 FKSENEDYQ
+241 FESENEAYQ

-259 DDPPKPGD
+259 DSPPMPGEVPKEE
-267 TSEHNPK
+267 SPKEENPK
-274 TPELDGTPIP
+274 IPDLDGHEIP
-284 EDPKR
+284 EVPQEPSDPVI
-289 PDESSEPALPP
+289 PP
-300 LMPELDGEEV
+300 VILDGEEV

-329 DGEEVPEVPSE
+329 DGQEVPEVSSE

-350 PELDGEEVPEVP
+350 PELDGQ
-362 SESLE
+362 
-367 PALPPLMPELD
+367 
-378 GEEVPEVPSESLEPA
+378 
-393 LPPLMPELDGEEV
+393 EV
-406 PEKPSVDLP
+406 PEKPSIDLP

-476 PEVLMGGQ
+476 P
-484 SESVEFTKD
+484 
-493 TQTGMSGQTTPQ
+493 
-505 VETEDTKEP
+505 
-514 EVLMG
+514 
-519 GQSESVEFTKDT
+519 
-531 QTGMSGQTTPQVET
+531 
-545 EDTKEPGVL
+545 GVL

-576 TPQVETEDTKEP
+576 A
-588 GVLMGGQSE
+588 
-597 SVEFTKDTQTGM
+597 
-609 SGQTTPQVETED
+609 PQVETED

-676 NREKPTKNITP
+676 NREKPTKNIAP
-687 ILPATGDIE
+687 ILPATGDIG

>member
-1 MNNKMFLNKEAGFLV
+1 MNNKIFLNKEAGFLA

-31 FFLLLACAG
+31 FFMLLACAG

-46 VAYAADEKTVPNFKS
+46 VAYAADERTVPNFKS

-72 SYRGIFARYHNLK
+72 AYTGAFLRYHDLR
-85 VNLKGSKEYQAY
+85 VNLNGSRSYQVY
-97 CFNLT
+97 CFNIKKNYPRPFTSSDKKWYKRLEGTAETFKVHAMAPRVGGEELT
-102 KYFPRPTYSTT
+102 K
-113 NNFYKKIDGSGSAFK
+113 
-128 SYAAN
+128 
-133 PRVLDE
+133 
-139 NLDKL
+139 KL
-144 EKNILNVIYNGYKS
+144 RSVMYNGYPNDGNNIMKGLEPS
-158 NANGFMNGI
+158 NAI
-167 EDLNAI
+167 E
-173 LVTQN
+173 VTQY
-178 AIWYYSDS
+178 AVWYYSDKS
-186 APLNDVNKMWER
+186 QYEIETLWKSEAKE
-198 EVRNGEISESQVTL
+198 GKISESQVTL
-212 MREALKKLIDPN
+212 MREALRKLISSDED
-224 LEATAAN
+224 LV
-231 KIPSGYRLNI
+231 KQVPSN
-241 FKSENEDYQ
+241 FKLSTFESSDKSYQ
-250 NLLSAEYVP
+250 NLLSAEFVP

-274 TPELDGTPIP
+274 TPELDGSPIP
-284 EDPKR
+284 EDPKH
-289 PDESSEPALPP
+289 PDDNLEPTLPP
-300 LMPELDGEEV
+300 VM
-310 PEVPSESLEPALPP
+310 
-324 LMPEL
+324 
-329 DGEEVPEVPSE
+329 
-340 SLEPALPPLM
+340 
-350 PELDGEEVPEVP
+350 
-362 SESLE
+362 
-367 PALPPLMPELD
+367 LD

-476 PEVLMGGQ
+476 PGVLMGGQ

-569 TGMSGQT
+569 TGMSG
-576 TPQVETEDTKEP
+576 
-588 GVLMGGQSE
+588 
-597 SVEFTKDTQTGM
+597 
-609 SGQTTPQVETED
+609 
-621 TKEPGVLMGGQS
+621 
-633 ESVEFTKDTQ
+633 
-643 TGMSG
+643 

-676 NREKPTKNITP
+676 NREKPTKNIAP
-687 ILPATGDIE
+687 ILPATGDIG

>member
-1 MNNKMFLNKEAGFLV
+1 MVSSYMFVRGEKMNNKMFLNKEAGFLA

-31 FFLLLACAG
+31 FFMLLACAG
-40 AIGFGQ
+40 AIRFGQ
-46 VAYAADEKTVPNFKS
+46 VAYAADERTVPNFKS

-72 SYRGIFARYHNLK
+72 AYTGAFLRYHDLR
-85 VNLKGSKEYQAY
+85 VNLNGSRSYQVY
-97 CFNLT
+97 CFNIKKNYPRPFTSSDKKWYKRLEGTAETFKVHAMAPRVGGEELT
-102 KYFPRPTYSTT
+102 K
-113 NNFYKKIDGSGSAFK
+113 
-128 SYAAN
+128 
-133 PRVLDE
+133 
-139 NLDKL
+139 KL
-144 EKNILNVIYNGYKS
+144 RSVMYNGYPNDGNNIMKGLEPS
-158 NANGFMNGI
+158 NAI
-167 EDLNAI
+167 E
-173 LVTQN
+173 VTQY
-178 AIWYYSDS
+178 AVWYYSDKS
-186 APLNDVNKMWER
+186 QYEIETLWKSEAKE
-198 EVRNGEISESQVTL
+198 GKISESQVTL
-212 MREALKKLIDPN
+212 MREALRKLISSDED
-224 LEATAAN
+224 LV
-231 KIPSGYRLNI
+231 KQVPSN
-241 FKSENEDYQ
+241 FKLSTFESSDKSYQ
-250 NLLSAEYVP
+250 NLLSAEFVP

-274 TPELDGTPIP
+274 TPELDGSPIP
-284 EDPKR
+284 EDPKH
-289 PDESSEPALPP
+289 PDDNLEPTLPP
-300 LMPELDGEEV
+300 VM
-310 PEVPSESLEPALPP
+310 
-324 LMPEL
+324 
-329 DGEEVPEVPSE
+329 
-340 SLEPALPPLM
+340 
-350 PELDGEEVPEVP
+350 
-362 SESLE
+362 
-367 PALPPLMPELD
+367 LD

-463 FSGNMVETEDTKE
+463 FSGNMVETEN
-476 PEVLMGGQ
+476 
-484 SESVEFTKD
+484 
-493 TQTGMSGQTTPQ
+493 
-505 VETEDTKEP
+505 TKEP

-648 FSETVTIVEDTRPKL
+648 QTAPQVETEDTKEPGVLMGGQSESVEFTKDTQTGMSGFSETVTIVEDTRPKL

-687 ILPATGDIE
+687 ILPATGDIG

>member
-1 MNNKMFLNKEAGFLV
+1 MVSSYMFARGEKMNNKMFLNKEAGFLV

-46 VAYAADEKTVPNFKS
+46 VAYAADEKTVPNRINSNPEF
-61 PDPDYPWYGYD
+61 PWYGYD
-72 SYRGIFARYHNLK
+72 LYSGRLLRYHNLK
-85 VNLKGSKEYQAY
+85 VNLNGSKEYQAY

-113 NNFYKKIDGSGSAFK
+113 NNFYKKIVGSGSVFK

-167 EDLNAI
+167 EDFNAI
-173 LVTQN
+173 LVTQT

-186 APLNDVNKMWER
+186 SPVSATAVEKMWDR
-198 EVRNGEISESQVTL
+198 EVKDGDISLEQVKL
-212 MREALKKLIDPN
+212 MRDALKKLIDPN
-224 LEATAAN
+224 LEATAVN

-241 FKSENEDYQ
+241 FESENEAYQ

-259 DDPPKPGD
+259 DSPPMPGEVPKEE
-267 TSEHNPK
+267 SPKEENPK
-274 TPELDGTPIP
+274 IPDLDGHEIP
-284 EDPKR
+284 EVPQEPSDPVI
-289 PDESSEPALPP
+289 PP
-300 LMPELDGEEV
+300 VILDGEEV

-329 DGEEVPEVPSE
+329 DGQEVPEVSSE

-350 PELDGEEVPEVP
+350 PELDGQ
-362 SESLE
+362 
-367 PALPPLMPELD
+367 
-378 GEEVPEVPSESLEPA
+378 
-393 LPPLMPELDGEEV
+393 EV
-406 PEKPSVDLP
+406 PEKPSIDLP

-429 PLAGESGET
+429 PLAGESGEM

-493 TQTGMSGQTTPQ
+493 TQTGMSG
-505 VETEDTKEP
+505 
-514 EVLMG
+514 
-519 GQSESVEFTKDT
+519 
-531 QTGMSGQTTPQVET
+531 
-545 EDTKEPGVL
+545 
-554 MGGQSESVEFTKDTQ
+554 
-569 TGMSGQT
+569 
-576 TPQVETEDTKEP
+576 
-588 GVLMGGQSE
+588 
-597 SVEFTKDTQTGM
+597 
-609 SGQTTPQVETED
+609 
-621 TKEPGVLMGGQS
+621 
-633 ESVEFTKDTQ
+633 
-643 TGMSG
+643 

-676 NREKPTKNITP
+676 NQEKPTKNITP

>member
-1 MNNKMFLNKEAGFLV
+1 MVSSYMFVRGEKMNNKMFLNKEAGFLA

-31 FFLLLACAG
+31 FFMLLAYAG

-72 SYRGIFARYHNLK
+72 AYGKGYPGYDISKYYHDLR
-85 VNLKGSKEYQAY
+85 VNLNGSQVYQVY
-97 CFNLT
+97 CFNIQ
-102 KYFPRPTYSTT
+102 KIFPYNVKSVTQKW
-113 NNFYKKIDGSGSAFK
+113 FKKVEGNSDTFGL
-128 SYAAN
+128 YAMN
-133 PRVLDE
+133 PRVQGEELSQ
-139 NLDKL
+139 KL
-144 EKNILNVIYNGYKS
+144 RSVMYNAYPK
-158 NANGFMNGI
+158 NANNIMDGL
-167 EDLNAI
+167 DTLNAI
-173 LVTQN
+173 KVTQS
-178 AIWYYSDS
+178 AVWYYSDKS
-186 APLNDVNKMWER
+186 EFEVDKQWESELNNH
-198 EVRNGEISESQVTL
+198 EIDQEQVTL
-212 MREALKKLIDPN
+212 MREALRKLISSNLEETVEKKLPEN
-224 LEATAAN
+224 Y
-231 KIPSGYRLNI
+231 KLNI
-241 FKSENEDYQ
+241 FNPQDTSIQ
-250 NLLSAEYVP
+250 HLLSAEFVP
-259 DDPPKPGD
+259 ENPPRPGE
-267 TSEHNPK
+267 TPEYGPK
-274 TPELDGTPIP
+274 TPELDGSPIP
-284 EDPKR
+284 EDPKH
-289 PDESSEPALPP
+289 PDDNLEPTLPP
-300 LMPELDGEEV
+300 VMLDGEEV

-329 DGEEVPEVPSE
+329 DGQ
-340 SLEPALPPLM
+340 
-350 PELDGEEVPEVP
+350 
-362 SESLE
+362 
-367 PALPPLMPELD
+367 
-378 GEEVPEVPSESLEPA
+378 
-393 LPPLMPELDGEEV
+393 EV
-406 PEKPSVDLP
+406 PEKPSIDLP

-463 FSGNMVETEDTKE
+463 FSGNM
-476 PEVLMGGQ
+476 
-484 SESVEFTKD
+484 
-493 TQTGMSGQTTPQ
+493 

-609 SGQTTPQVETED
+609 SG
-621 TKEPGVLMGGQS
+621 
-633 ESVEFTKDTQ
+633 
-643 TGMSG
+643 
-648 FSETVTIVEDTRPKL
+648 FSETATVVEDTRPKL
-663 VFHFDNNEPKVEE
+663 VFHFDNNEPEVEE

>member
-1 MNNKMFLNKEAGFLV
+1 MNNKIFLNKEAGFLA

-31 FFLLLACAG
+31 FFMLLACAG

-72 SYRGIFARYHNLK
+72 AYTGAFLRYHDLR
-85 VNLKGSKEYQAY
+85 VNLNGSRSYQVY
-97 CFNLT
+97 CFNIKKNYPRPFTSSDKKWYKRLEGTAETFKVHAMAPRVGGEELT
-102 KYFPRPTYSTT
+102 K
-113 NNFYKKIDGSGSAFK
+113 
-128 SYAAN
+128 
-133 PRVLDE
+133 
-139 NLDKL
+139 KL
-144 EKNILNVIYNGYKS
+144 RSVMYNGYPNDGNNIMKGLEPS
-158 NANGFMNGI
+158 NAI
-167 EDLNAI
+167 E
-173 LVTQN
+173 VTQY
-178 AIWYYSDS
+178 AVWYYSDKS
-186 APLNDVNKMWER
+186 QYEIETLWKSEAKE
-198 EVRNGEISESQVTL
+198 GKISESQVTL
-212 MREALKKLIDPN
+212 MREALRKLISSDED
-224 LEATAAN
+224 LV
-231 KIPSGYRLNI
+231 KQVPSN
-241 FKSENEDYQ
+241 FKLSTFESSDKSYQ
-250 NLLSAEYVP
+250 NLLSAEFVP

-274 TPELDGTPIP
+274 TPELDGSPIP
-284 EDPKR
+284 EDPKL
-289 PDESSEPALPP
+289 PDDNLEPILPP
-300 LMPELDGEEV
+300 VMLDGEEV

-393 LPPLMPELDGEEV
+393 LPPLMPELDGQEV

-463 FSGNMVETEDTKE
+463 FSGNM
-476 PEVLMGGQ
+476 
-484 SESVEFTKD
+484 
-493 TQTGMSGQTTPQ
+493 

-621 TKEPGVLMGGQS
+621 TKEPEVLMGGQS

>member
-1 MNNKMFLNKEAGFLV
+1 
-16 HTKRKRRFAV
+16 
-26 TLVGV
+26 
-31 FFLLLACAG
+31 
-40 AIGFGQ
+40 
-46 VAYAADEKTVPNFKS
+46 
-61 PDPDYPWYGYD
+61 
-72 SYRGIFARYHNLK
+72 
-85 VNLKGSKEYQAY
+85 
-97 CFNLT
+97 
-102 KYFPRPTYSTT
+102 
-113 NNFYKKIDGSGSAFK
+113 
-128 SYAAN
+128 
-133 PRVLDE
+133 
-139 NLDKL
+139 
-144 EKNILNVIYNGYKS
+144 NVIYNGYKS

-167 EDLNAI
+167 EDFNAI

-178 AIWYYSDS
+178 AIWYYSDN

-224 LEATAAN
+224 LEATAVN

-241 FKSENEDYQ
+241 FKSENEAYQ

-259 DDPPKPGD
+259 DSPPMPGEVPKEE
-267 TSEHNPK
+267 SPKEENPK
-274 TPELDGTPIP
+274 IPDLDGHEI
-284 EDPKR
+284 
-289 PDESSEPALPP
+289 
-300 LMPELDGEEV
+300 

-324 LMPEL
+324 LMPDL
-329 DGEEVPEVPSE
+329 DGQ
-340 SLEPALPPLM
+340 
-350 PELDGEEVPEVP
+350 
-362 SESLE
+362 
-367 PALPPLMPELD
+367 
-378 GEEVPEVPSESLEPA
+378 
-393 LPPLMPELDGEEV
+393 EV

-493 TQTGMSGQTTPQ
+493 TQTGMSGQTA
-505 VETEDTKEP
+505 
-514 EVLMG
+514 
-519 GQSESVEFTKDT
+519 
-531 QTGMSGQTTPQVET
+531 PQVET

-576 TPQVETEDTKEP
+576 TPQVEIEDTKEP

-597 SVEFTKDTQTGM
+597 
-609 SGQTTPQVETED
+609 P
-621 TKEPGVLMGGQS
+621 
-633 ESVEFTKDTQ
+633 VEFTKDTQ

-687 ILPATGDIE
+687 ILPATGDIG

>member
-1 MNNKMFLNKEAGFLV
+1 MNNKIFLNKEASFLA

-31 FFLLLACAG
+31 FFMLLAYAG

-72 SYRGIFARYHNLK
+72 AYGKGYPGYDISKYYHDLR
-85 VNLKGSKEYQAY
+85 VNLNGSQVYQVY
-97 CFNLT
+97 CFNIQ
-102 KYFPRPTYSTT
+102 KIFPYNVKSVTQKW
-113 NNFYKKIDGSGSAFK
+113 FKKVEGNSDTFGL
-128 SYAAN
+128 YAMN
-133 PRVLDE
+133 PRVQGEELSQ
-139 NLDKL
+139 KL
-144 EKNILNVIYNGYKS
+144 RSVMYNAYPK
-158 NANGFMNGI
+158 NANNIMDGL
-167 EDLNAI
+167 DTLNAI
-173 LVTQN
+173 KVTQS
-178 AIWYYSDS
+178 AVWYYSDKS
-186 APLNDVNKMWER
+186 EFEVDKQWESELNNH
-198 EVRNGEISESQVTL
+198 EIDQEQVTL
-212 MREALKKLIDPN
+212 MREALRKLISSNLEETVEKKLPEN
-224 LEATAAN
+224 Y
-231 KIPSGYRLNI
+231 KLNI
-241 FKSENEDYQ
+241 FNPQDTSIQ
-250 NLLSAEYVP
+250 HLLSAEFVP
-259 DDPPKPGD
+259 ENPPRPGE
-267 TSEHNPK
+267 TPEYGPK
-274 TPELDGTPIP
+274 TPELDGSPIP
-284 EDPKR
+284 EDPKH
-289 PDESSEPALPP
+289 PDDNLEPTLPP
-300 LMPELDGEEV
+300 VMLDGEEV
-310 PEVPSESLEPALPP
+310 PEVPSESLEPALPS

-329 DGEEVPEVPSE
+329 DGQ
-340 SLEPALPPLM
+340 
-350 PELDGEEVPEVP
+350 
-362 SESLE
+362 
-367 PALPPLMPELD
+367 
-378 GEEVPEVPSESLEPA
+378 
-393 LPPLMPELDGEEV
+393 EV
-406 PEKPSVDLP
+406 PEKPSIDLP

-476 PEVLMGGQ
+476 PGVLMGGQ

-569 TGMSGQT
+569 TGMSG
-576 TPQVETEDTKEP
+576 
-588 GVLMGGQSE
+588 
-597 SVEFTKDTQTGM
+597 
-609 SGQTTPQVETED
+609 
-621 TKEPGVLMGGQS
+621 
-633 ESVEFTKDTQ
+633 
-643 TGMSG
+643 
-648 FSETVTIVEDTRPKL
+648 FSETATVVEDTRPKL
-663 VFHFDNNEPKVEE
+663 VFHFDNNEPEVEE

>member
-1 MNNKMFLNKEAGFLV
+1 MNNKIFLNKEASFLA

-31 FFLLLACAG
+31 FFMLLACAG
-40 AIGFGQ
+40 SIGFGQ
-46 VAYAADEKTVPNFKS
+46 VAYAADEKTEPNRINSNPEF
-61 PDPDYPWYGYD
+61 PWYGYD
-72 SYRGIFARYHNLK
+72 SYSGRLLRYHNLK
-85 VNLKGSKEYQAY
+85 VNLNGSKEYQAY
-97 CFNLT
+97 CFNL
-102 KYFPRPTYSTT
+102 KRFEPKKEESSSP
-113 NNFYKKIDGSGSAFK
+113 NWYKKLDGSTETFK
-128 SYAAN
+128 KYAEN
-133 PRVLDE
+133 PRFSGEELRRHILKVL
-139 NLDKL
+139 
-144 EKNILNVIYNGYKS
+144 YNGYPNS
-158 NANGFMNGI
+158 NEIMKGI
-167 EDLNAI
+167 DPLNAI

-186 APLNDVNKMWER
+186 APINDINNFFTSEANDLN
-198 EVRNGEISESQVTL
+198 IPPQQLTL
-212 MREALKKLIDPN
+212 MREALRKLISSDEN
-224 LEATAAN
+224 LV
-231 KIPSGYRLNI
+231 KQVPSNFKLSI
-241 FKSENEDYQ
+241 FESSDKSYQ

-289 PDESSEPALPP
+289 PDESSGPALPPLMPELDGEEVPEVPSESLEPALPP
-300 LMPELDGEEV
+300 LVPELDGEEV

-329 DGEEVPEVPSE
+329 DGEEVPEVPNE

-350 PELDGEEVPEVP
+350 PELDGQEVPEVP

-378 GEEVPEVPSESLEPA
+378 GQ
-393 LPPLMPELDGEEV
+393 EV
-406 PEKPSVDLP
+406 PEKPSIDLP

-463 FSGNMVETEDTKE
+463 FSGNM
-476 PEVLMGGQ
+476 
-484 SESVEFTKD
+484 
-493 TQTGMSGQTTPQ
+493 

-609 SGQTTPQVETED
+609 SG
-621 TKEPGVLMGGQS
+621 
-633 ESVEFTKDTQ
+633 
-643 TGMSG
+643 
-648 FSETVTIVEDTRPKL
+648 FSETVTIIEDTRPKL

-687 ILPATGDIE
+687 ILPATGDIG

>member
-1 MNNKMFLNKEAGFLV
+1 MVSSYMFARGEKMNNKMFLNKEAGFLV

-46 VAYAADEKTVPNFKS
+46 VAYAADEKTVPNRINSNPEF
-61 PDPDYPWYGYD
+61 PWYGYD
-72 SYRGIFARYHNLK
+72 SYSGRLLRYHNLK
-85 VNLKGSKEYQAY
+85 VNLNGSKEYQAY

-113 NNFYKKIDGSGSAFK
+113 NNFYKKIVGSGSVFK

-167 EDLNAI
+167 EDFNAI
-173 LVTQN
+173 LVTQT

-186 APLNDVNKMWER
+186 SPVSATAVEKMWDR
-198 EVRNGEISESQVTL
+198 EVKDGDISLEQVKL
-212 MREALKKLIDPN
+212 MRDALKKLIDPN
-224 LEATAAN
+224 LEATAVN

-241 FKSENEDYQ
+241 FESENEAYQ

-259 DDPPKPGD
+259 DSPPMPGEVPKEE
-267 TSEHNPK
+267 SPKEENPK
-274 TPELDGTPIP
+274 IPDLDGQ
-284 EDPKR
+284 
-289 PDESSEPALPP
+289 
-300 LMPELDGEEV
+300 
-310 PEVPSESLEPALPP
+310 
-324 LMPEL
+324 
-329 DGEEVPEVPSE
+329 
-340 SLEPALPPLM
+340 
-350 PELDGEEVPEVP
+350 
-362 SESLE
+362 
-367 PALPPLMPELD
+367 
-378 GEEVPEVPSESLEPA
+378 
-393 LPPLMPELDGEEV
+393 EV
-406 PEKPSVDLP
+406 PEKPSIDLP

-429 PLAGESGET
+429 PLAGESGEM

-493 TQTGMSGQTTPQ
+493 TQTGISGQTTPQ

-514 EVLMG
+514 E
-519 GQSESVEFTKDT
+519 
-531 QTGMSGQTTPQVET
+531 
-545 EDTKEPGVL
+545 
-554 MGGQSESVEFTKDTQ
+554 
-569 TGMSGQT
+569 
-576 TPQVETEDTKEP
+576 
-588 GVLMGGQSE
+588 VLMGGQSE

-676 NREKPTKNITP
+676 NQEKPTKNITP

>member
-1 MNNKMFLNKEAGFLV
+1 MVSSYMFMRGEKMNNKMFLNKEAGFLA

-31 FFLLLACAG
+31 FFMLLACAG
-40 AIGFGQ
+40 AIRFGQ
-46 VAYAADEKTVPNFKS
+46 VAYAADERTVPNFKS

-72 SYRGIFARYHNLK
+72 AYTGAFLRYHDLR
-85 VNLKGSKEYQAY
+85 VNLNGSRSYQVY
-97 CFNLT
+97 CFNIKKNYPRPFTSSDKKWYKRLEGTAETFKVHAMAPRVGGEELT
-102 KYFPRPTYSTT
+102 K
-113 NNFYKKIDGSGSAFK
+113 
-128 SYAAN
+128 
-133 PRVLDE
+133 
-139 NLDKL
+139 KL
-144 EKNILNVIYNGYKS
+144 RSVMYNGYPNDGNNIMKGLEPS
-158 NANGFMNGI
+158 NAI
-167 EDLNAI
+167 E
-173 LVTQN
+173 VTQY
-178 AIWYYSDS
+178 AVWYYSDKS
-186 APLNDVNKMWER
+186 QYEIETLWKSEAKE
-198 EVRNGEISESQVTL
+198 GKISESQVTL
-212 MREALKKLIDPN
+212 MREALRKLISSDED
-224 LEATAAN
+224 LV
-231 KIPSGYRLNI
+231 KQVPSN
-241 FKSENEDYQ
+241 FKLSTFESSDKSYQ
-250 NLLSAEYVP
+250 NLLSAEFVP

-274 TPELDGTPIP
+274 TPELDGSPIP
-284 EDPKR
+284 EDPKH
-289 PDESSEPALPP
+289 PDDNLEPTLPP
-300 LMPELDGEEV
+300 VM
-310 PEVPSESLEPALPP
+310 
-324 LMPEL
+324 
-329 DGEEVPEVPSE
+329 
-340 SLEPALPPLM
+340 
-350 PELDGEEVPEVP
+350 
-362 SESLE
+362 
-367 PALPPLMPELD
+367 LD

-463 FSGNMVETEDTKE
+463 FSGNMVETEN
-476 PEVLMGGQ
+476 
-484 SESVEFTKD
+484 
-493 TQTGMSGQTTPQ
+493 
-505 VETEDTKEP
+505 TKEP

-576 TPQVETEDTKEP
+576 A
-588 GVLMGGQSE
+588 
-597 SVEFTKDTQTGM
+597 
-609 SGQTTPQVETED
+609 PQVETED

-687 ILPATGDIE
+687 ILPATGDIG

>member
-1 MNNKMFLNKEAGFLV
+1 MNNKIFLNKEAGFLA

-31 FFLLLACAG
+31 FFMLLACAG

-46 VAYAADEKTVPNFKS
+46 VAYAADERTVPNFKS

-72 SYRGIFARYHNLK
+72 AYTGAFLRYHDLR
-85 VNLKGSKEYQAY
+85 VNLNGSRSYQVY
-97 CFNLT
+97 CFNIKKNYPRPFTSSDKKWYKRLEGTAETFKVHAMAPRVGGEELT
-102 KYFPRPTYSTT
+102 K
-113 NNFYKKIDGSGSAFK
+113 
-128 SYAAN
+128 
-133 PRVLDE
+133 
-139 NLDKL
+139 KL
-144 EKNILNVIYNGYKS
+144 RSVMYNGYPNDGNNIMKGLEPS
-158 NANGFMNGI
+158 NAI
-167 EDLNAI
+167 E
-173 LVTQN
+173 VTQY
-178 AIWYYSDS
+178 AVWYYSDKS
-186 APLNDVNKMWER
+186 QYEIETLWKSEAKE
-198 EVRNGEISESQVTL
+198 GKISESQVTL
-212 MREALKKLIDPN
+212 MREALRKLISSDED
-224 LEATAAN
+224 LV
-231 KIPSGYRLNI
+231 KQVPSN
-241 FKSENEDYQ
+241 FKLSTFESSDKSYQ
-250 NLLSAEYVP
+250 NLLSAEFVP

-274 TPELDGTPIP
+274 TPELDGSPIP
-284 EDPKR
+284 EDPKH
-289 PDESSEPALPP
+289 PDDNLEPTLPP
-300 LMPELDGEEV
+300 VM
-310 PEVPSESLEPALPP
+310 
-324 LMPEL
+324 
-329 DGEEVPEVPSE
+329 
-340 SLEPALPPLM
+340 
-350 PELDGEEVPEVP
+350 
-362 SESLE
+362 
-367 PALPPLMPELD
+367 LD

-463 FSGNMVETEDTKE
+463 FSGNMVETEN
-476 PEVLMGGQ
+476 
-484 SESVEFTKD
+484 
-493 TQTGMSGQTTPQ
+493 
-505 VETEDTKEP
+505 TKEP

-609 SGQTTPQVETED
+609 SGQTAPQVETED

-687 ILPATGDIE
+687 ILPATGDIG

>member
-31 FFLLLACAG
+31 FFMLLACAG

-46 VAYAADEKTVPNFKS
+46 VAYAADEKTVPNRINSNPEF
-61 PDPDYPWYGYD
+61 PWYGYD
-72 SYRGIFARYHNLK
+72 AYKGFEARYHDLK
-85 VNLKGSKEYQAY
+85 VNLKGSKEYQVY

-102 KYFPRPTYSTT
+102 KHFPRPAYSIT

-128 SYAAN
+128 SYATN

-167 EDLNAI
+167 EDFNAI

-178 AIWYYSDS
+178 AIWYYSDN

-224 LEATAAN
+224 LEATAVN

-241 FKSENEDYQ
+241 FKSENEAYQ

-259 DDPPKPGD
+259 DSPPMPGEVPKEE
-267 TSEHNPK
+267 SPKEENPK
-274 TPELDGTPIP
+274 IPDLDGHEI
-284 EDPKR
+284 
-289 PDESSEPALPP
+289 
-300 LMPELDGEEV
+300 

-324 LMPEL
+324 LMPDL
-329 DGEEVPEVPSE
+329 DGQ
-340 SLEPALPPLM
+340 
-350 PELDGEEVPEVP
+350 
-362 SESLE
+362 
-367 PALPPLMPELD
+367 
-378 GEEVPEVPSESLEPA
+378 
-393 LPPLMPELDGEEV
+393 EV

-493 TQTGMSGQTTPQ
+493 TQTGMSGQTAPQ

-514 EVLMG
+514 GVLMG

-531 QTGMSGQTTPQVET
+531 QTGMSGQTAPQVET

-576 TPQVETEDTKEP
+576 TPQVEIEDTKEP

-597 SVEFTKDTQTGM
+597 
-609 SGQTTPQVETED
+609 P
-621 TKEPGVLMGGQS
+621 
-633 ESVEFTKDTQ
+633 VEFTKDTQ

-687 ILPATGDIE
+687 ILPATGDIG

>member
-1 MNNKMFLNKEAGFLV
+1 
-16 HTKRKRRFAV
+16 
-26 TLVGV
+26 
-31 FFLLLACAG
+31 
-40 AIGFGQ
+40 
-46 VAYAADEKTVPNFKS
+46 
-61 PDPDYPWYGYD
+61 
-72 SYRGIFARYHNLK
+72 
-85 VNLKGSKEYQAY
+85 
-97 CFNLT
+97 
-102 KYFPRPTYSTT
+102 
-113 NNFYKKIDGSGSAFK
+113 
-128 SYAAN
+128 
-133 PRVLDE
+133 
-139 NLDKL
+139 
-144 EKNILNVIYNGYKS
+144 
-158 NANGFMNGI
+158 NGI

-329 DGEEVPEVPSE
+329 DGEEVPE
-340 SLEPALPPLM
+340 
-350 PELDGEEVPEVP
+350 
-362 SESLE
+362 
-367 PALPPLMPELD
+367 
-378 GEEVPEVPSESLEPA
+378 
-393 LPPLMPELDGEEV
+393 
-406 PEKPSVDLP
+406 KPSVDLP

-476 PEVLMGGQ
+476 PE
-484 SESVEFTKD
+484 
-493 TQTGMSGQTTPQ
+493 
-505 VETEDTKEP
+505 
-514 EVLMG
+514 
-519 GQSESVEFTKDT
+519 
-531 QTGMSGQTTPQVET
+531 
-545 EDTKEPGVL
+545 VL

>member
-1 MNNKMFLNKEAGFLV
+1 MNNKMFLNKEAGFLA

-31 FFLLLACAG
+31 FFMLLVCAG

-46 VAYAADEKTVPNFKS
+46 VAYAADEKTVPNRINSNPEF
-61 PDPDYPWYGYD
+61 PWYGYD
-72 SYRGIFARYHNLK
+72 SYSGRLLRYHNLK
-85 VNLKGSKEYQAY
+85 VNLNGSKEYQAY
-97 CFNLT
+97 CFNL
-102 KYFPRPTYSTT
+102 KRFEPKKEESSSP
-113 NNFYKKIDGSGSAFK
+113 NWYKKLDGSTETFK
-128 SYAAN
+128 KYAEN
-133 PRVLDE
+133 PRFSGEELRRHILKVL
-139 NLDKL
+139 
-144 EKNILNVIYNGYKS
+144 YNGYPNS
-158 NANGFMNGI
+158 NEIMKGI
-167 EDLNAI
+167 DPLNAI

-186 APLNDVNKMWER
+186 APINDINNFFTSEANDLN
-198 EVRNGEISESQVTL
+198 IPPQQLTL
-212 MREALKKLIDPN
+212 MREALRKLISSDEN
-224 LEATAAN
+224 LV
-231 KIPSGYRLNI
+231 KQVPSNFKLSI
-241 FKSENEDYQ
+241 FESSDKSYQ

-362 SESLE
+362 NESLE

-378 GEEVPEVPSESLEPA
+378 GQEVPEVPSESLEPA
-393 LPPLMPELDGEEV
+393 LPPLMPELDGEEIPEVPSESLEPALPPLMPELDGQEV

-493 TQTGMSGQTTPQ
+493 TQTGMSG
-505 VETEDTKEP
+505 
-514 EVLMG
+514 
-519 GQSESVEFTKDT
+519 
-531 QTGMSGQTTPQVET
+531 
-545 EDTKEPGVL
+545 
-554 MGGQSESVEFTKDTQ
+554 
-569 TGMSGQT
+569 
-576 TPQVETEDTKEP
+576 
-588 GVLMGGQSE
+588 
-597 SVEFTKDTQTGM
+597 
-609 SGQTTPQVETED
+609 
-621 TKEPGVLMGGQS
+621 
-633 ESVEFTKDTQ
+633 
-643 TGMSG
+643 
-648 FSETVTIVEDTRPKL
+648 FSETVTIIEDTRPKL

-687 ILPATGDIE
+687 ILPATGDIG

>member
-1 MNNKMFLNKEAGFLV
+1 MVSSYMFVRGEKMNNKMFLNKEAGFLA

-31 FFLLLACAG
+31 FFMLLACAG

-46 VAYAADEKTVPNFKS
+46 VVYAADEKTVPNRINSNPEF
-61 PDPDYPWYGYD
+61 PWYGYD
-72 SYRGIFARYHNLK
+72 SYSGRLLRYHNLK
-85 VNLKGSKEYQAY
+85 VNLNGSKEYQAY
-97 CFNLT
+97 CFNL
-102 KYFPRPTYSTT
+102 KRFEPKKEESSSP
-113 NNFYKKIDGSGSAFK
+113 NWYKKLDGSTETFK
-128 SYAAN
+128 KYAEN
-133 PRVLDE
+133 PRFSGEELRRHILKVL
-139 NLDKL
+139 
-144 EKNILNVIYNGYKS
+144 YNGYPNS
-158 NANGFMNGI
+158 NEIMKGI
-167 EDLNAI
+167 DPLNAI

-186 APLNDVNKMWER
+186 APINDINNFFTSEANDLN
-198 EVRNGEISESQVTL
+198 IPPQQLTL
-212 MREALKKLIDPN
+212 MREALRKLISSDEN
-224 LEATAAN
+224 LV
-231 KIPSGYRLNI
+231 KQVPSNFKLSI
-241 FKSENEDYQ
+241 FESSDKSYQ

-267 TSEHNPK
+267 TSEHNLK

-329 DGEEVPEVPSE
+329 DGQEIPEVPQEPSDPVIPPVILDGQEVPEVPSE

-350 PELDGEEVPEVP
+350 PELDGQ
-362 SESLE
+362 
-367 PALPPLMPELD
+367 
-378 GEEVPEVPSESLEPA
+378 
-393 LPPLMPELDGEEV
+393 EV
-406 PEKPSVDLP
+406 PEKPSIDLP

-493 TQTGMSGQTTPQ
+493 TQTGMSGQTA
-505 VETEDTKEP
+505 
-514 EVLMG
+514 
-519 GQSESVEFTKDT
+519 
-531 QTGMSGQTTPQVET
+531 
-545 EDTKEPGVL
+545 
-554 MGGQSESVEFTKDTQ
+554 
-569 TGMSGQT
+569 
-576 TPQVETEDTKEP
+576 
-588 GVLMGGQSE
+588 
-597 SVEFTKDTQTGM
+597 
-609 SGQTTPQVETED
+609 PQVETED

-663 VFHFDNNEPKVEE
+663 MFHFDNNEPKVEE
-676 NREKPTKNITP
+676 NQEKTTKNITP

-716 KNKQNNKV
+716 KKQTNKTIKSDVEVFYIVDLQPAGNQVIVKRRKA

>member
-1 MNNKMFLNKEAGFLV
+1 MNNKMFLNKEAGFLA

-31 FFLLLACAG
+31 FFMLLACAG
-40 AIGFGQ
+40 AIRFGQ
-46 VAYAADEKTVPNFKS
+46 VAYAADEKTVPNRINSNPEF
-61 PDPDYPWYGYD
+61 PWYGYD
-72 SYRGIFARYHNLK
+72 AYKGFEARYHDLK
-85 VNLKGSKEYQAY
+85 VNLKGSKEYQVY
-97 CFNLT
+97 CFNL
-102 KYFPRPTYSTT
+102 KRSFPRRTHSIT
-113 NNFYKKIDGSGSAFK
+113 NNFYKKIVGSGSVFK
-128 SYAAN
+128 SYAEN

-167 EDLNAI
+167 EDFNAI
-173 LVTQN
+173 LVTQT

-186 APLNDVNKMWER
+186 SPASATAVEKMWDR
-198 EVRNGEISESQVTL
+198 EVKDGDISLEQVKL

-224 LEATAAN
+224 LEATAVN
-231 KIPSGYRLNI
+231 KIPPGYRLNI
-241 FKSENEDYQ
+241 FESENEDYQ

-259 DDPPKPGD
+259 DSPPMPGEVPKEE
-267 TSEHNPK
+267 SPKEENPK
-274 TPELDGTPIP
+274 IPDLDGHEIP
-284 EDPKR
+284 EVPQEPSDPVI
-289 PDESSEPALPP
+289 PP
-300 LMPELDGEEV
+300 VILDGEEV

-329 DGEEVPEVPSE
+329 DGQ
-340 SLEPALPPLM
+340 
-350 PELDGEEVPEVP
+350 
-362 SESLE
+362 
-367 PALPPLMPELD
+367 
-378 GEEVPEVPSESLEPA
+378 
-393 LPPLMPELDGEEV
+393 EV

-514 EVLMG
+514 
-519 GQSESVEFTKDT
+519 
-531 QTGMSGQTTPQVET
+531 
-545 EDTKEPGVL
+545 GVL

-576 TPQVETEDTKEP
+576 APQVETEDTKEP
-588 GVLMGGQSE
+588 E
-597 SVEFTKDTQTGM
+597 
-609 SGQTTPQVETED
+609 
-621 TKEPGVLMGGQS
+621 VLMGGQS

-696 NVLAFLGILI
+696 NVLVFLGILI